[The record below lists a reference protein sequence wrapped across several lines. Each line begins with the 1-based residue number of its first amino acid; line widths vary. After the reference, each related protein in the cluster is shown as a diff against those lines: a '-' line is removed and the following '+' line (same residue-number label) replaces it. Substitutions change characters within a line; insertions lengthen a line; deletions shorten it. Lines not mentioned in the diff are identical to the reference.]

1 MRQAAAKRA
10 KPVPLV
16 LRVGHEWAALKDV
29 LHFSSF
35 FDELDPNGTGHITLV
50 GIVEYMEAMDAAIS
64 REVRP
69 PCSSSSHSLGLSGLA
84 RMNRAASRERL

>member
-29 LHFSSF
+29 LHFASF
-35 FDELDPNGTGHITLV
+35 FDELDPNRTGHITLV
-50 GIVEYMEAMDAAIS
+50 GIVEYMEAMDAAIN

-69 PCSSSSHSLGLSGLA
+69 PCSSSHSLGFSGLA